1 MIFSEWPLVYLFAVS
16 MKLPP
21 RSMKRSMIASDSS
34 TLEPQP
40 QSSPKVMAPRQS
52 GLTRRPERPSVT

>member
-1 MIFSEWPLVYLFAVS
+1 MMVSESF
-16 MKLPP
+16 
-21 RSMKRSMIASDSS
+21 

-52 GLTRRPERPSVT
+52 GETRRPERPRVT